1 MKQIY
6 RLQPICPDF
15 INALS
20 ISDEPPML
28 VDLMESKINYN
39 NPNPV
44 EVDKLPEA
52 FKGYL
57 FDFDYPLDNKYKN
70 DFEIT
75 FLEHYMFRRIGYE
88 TYTSFK
94 LHLKVKLKDI
104 MPKYN
109 KMFEG
114 FSKLDFLGM
123 KETHIRNETNARK
136 ETESGSSSGSTTND
150 NRYSQLPQNEI
161 EDVQDGSYLTDYT
174 YNTGTSSNT
183 ANRETNEGITTNEGI
198 EITRADELE
207 EYKKFLDFVN
217 NIYSDIFRECDSL
230 FFSVV

>member
-28 VDLMESKINYN
+28 SDLMESKINYN

-44 EVDKLPEA
+44 EVDKLPKY
-52 FKGYL
+52 FRQYL
-57 FDFDYPLDNKYKN
+57 FDFDYPLDNKYKE

-75 FLEHYMFRRIGYE
+75 FLEHYMFRRIGFE

-94 LHLKVKLKDI
+94 LHLKVKLKTI

-109 KMFEG
+109 KMFDG
-114 FSKLDFLGM
+114 FSKLDFTGL
-123 KETHIRNETNARK
+123 KEIHSREEK
-136 ETESGSSSGSTTND
+136 ENGKSNNTTTND

-161 EDVQDGSYLTDYT
+161 EDVKDGSYLTDYT
-174 YNTGTSSNT
+174 YNTGTSNGT
-183 ANRETNEGITTNEGI
+183 AERNVNEDID
-198 EITRADELE
+198 ITRVDDIE
-207 EYKKFLDFVN
+207 EYKKYLDYTN
-217 NIYSDIFRECDSL
+217 EIYTDIFRECDSL

>member
-6 RLQPICPDF
+6 RLKPIVYNMFD
-15 INALS
+15 ALN

-28 VDLMESKINYN
+28 VDLMESKVNYN

-44 EVDKLPEA
+44 EVDRLPQA
-52 FKGYL
+52 FRSYL
-57 FDFDYPLDNKYKN
+57 FDFDYPLDNNYKQ

-75 FLEHYMFRRIGYE
+75 FLEHYMFRRIGFE

-94 LHLKVKLKDI
+94 IHLKVKLKSI

-114 FSKLDFLGM
+114 FSKLDFLGL
-123 KETHIRNETNARK
+123 KETHSRS
-136 ETESGSSSGSTTND
+136 ESENGVSTGNTTND

-161 EDVQDGSYLTDYT
+161 QDVKDGAYLTDYT
-174 YNTGTSSNT
+174 YNTGTSGGT
-183 ANRETNEGITTNEGI
+183 AERNVDENIS
-198 EITRADELE
+198 ITRADELE
-207 EYKKFLDFVN
+207 EYKKFLDFTN
-217 NIYSDIFRECDSL
+217 NIYDDIFKECDSL

>member
-1 MKQIY
+1 MYK
-6 RLQPICPDF
+6 LKPFWNDELLV
-15 INALS
+15 AMS

-28 VDLMESKINYN
+28 VDLMESKINYK

-52 FKGYL
+52 FRPYL
-57 FDFDYPLDNKYKN
+57 FDFYYPLDYQYRQ
-70 DFEIT
+70 DFETT

-94 LHLKVKLKDI
+94 IHLKVKLKEI

-114 FSKLDFLGM
+114 FSKLDFLGE
-123 KETHIRNETNARK
+123 KEIHIRQEN
-136 ETESGSSSGSTTND
+136 ESGNSTGSSIND

-161 EDVQDGSYLTDYT
+161 QDVRDGAYMTDYT
-174 YNTGTSSNT
+174 YNTGNT
-183 ANRETNEGITTNEGI
+183 TGTAERETNENID
-198 EITRADELE
+198 ITRVDEID
-207 EYKKFLDFVN
+207 EYKKFLDFAN
-217 NIYSDIFRECDSL
+217 NIYSDIFKECDSL
-230 FFSVV
+230 FFSIV

>member
-123 KETHIRNETNARK
+123 KEIHTRK
-136 ETESGSSSGSTTND
+136 ETEEGISSGTTTND

-161 EDVQDGSYLTDYT
+161 EDVKDGSYLTDYT
-174 YNTGTSSNT
+174 YNTGTSNNE
-183 ANRETNEGITTNEGI
+183 ANRETNEGI

-217 NIYSDIFRECDSL
+217 NIYSDIFKECDSL

>member
-6 RLQPICPDF
+6 RLKPIVYNMFDVL
-15 INALS
+15 N

-28 VDLMESKINYN
+28 SDLMESKINYN

-44 EVDKLPEA
+44 DVDKLPEA
-52 FKGYL
+52 FRTYL
-57 FDFDYPLDNKYKN
+57 FDFDYPLDIRYKK

-75 FLEHYMFRRIGYE
+75 FLEHYMFRRIGFE

-94 LHLKVKLKDI
+94 IHLKVKLKSI

-114 FSKLDFLGM
+114 FSKLDFLGL
-123 KETHIRNETNARK
+123 KETHSRS
-136 ETESGSSSGSTTND
+136 ESEKGLSTGNTTND

-161 EDVQDGSYLTDYT
+161 QDVKDGAYLTDYT
-174 YNTGTSSNT
+174 YNTGTSGGT
-183 ANRETNEGITTNEGI
+183 AERNVNEDIN
-198 EITRADELE
+198 ITRADELE
-207 EYKKFLDFVN
+207 EYKKFLDFTN
-217 NIYSDIFRECDSL
+217 NIYDDIFKECDSL

>member
-6 RLQPICPDF
+6 RLKPVVYNMFDVL
-15 INALS
+15 N

-44 EVDKLPEA
+44 EVDNLPEV
-52 FKGYL
+52 FRSYL
-57 FDFDYPLDNKYKN
+57 FDFDYPLDSKYKQ

-75 FLEHYMFRRIGYE
+75 FLEHYMFRRIGFE

-94 LHLKVKLKDI
+94 IHLKVKLKSI

-114 FSKLDFLGM
+114 FSKLDFLGL
-123 KETHIRNETNARK
+123 KETHSRS
-136 ETESGSSSGSTTND
+136 ESENGVSTGNTTND

-161 EDVQDGSYLTDYT
+161 QDVKDGAYLTDYT
-174 YNTGTSSNT
+174 YNTGTSGGT
-183 ANRETNEGITTNEGI
+183 AERNVNENIS
-198 EITRADELE
+198 ITRADELE
-207 EYKKFLDFVN
+207 EYKKFLDFTN
-217 NIYSDIFRECDSL
+217 NIYEDIFKECDSL

>member
-1 MKQIY
+1 MKEIY
-6 RLQPICPDF
+6 RLQPICKDF

-28 VDLMESKINYN
+28 SDLMESKINYN

-44 EVDKLPEA
+44 EVDKLPEQ
-52 FKGYL
+52 FRNYL
-57 FDFDYPLDNKYKN
+57 FDFDYPLDNKYRKS
-70 DFEIT
+70 FEIT

-88 TYTSFK
+88 TYTAFK
-94 LHLKVKLKDI
+94 IHLKVKLNSI

-109 KMFEG
+109 KMLEG

-123 KETHIRNETNARK
+123 KETHSRL
-136 ETESGSSSGSTTND
+136 ETENGTSEGTTTND
-150 NRYSQLPQNEI
+150 NRFSSLPQNEI
-161 EDVQDGSYLTDYT
+161 EDVKDGSYLTDYT
-174 YNTGTSSNT
+174 YNSGTST
-183 ANRETNEGITTNEGI
+183 GKANRKTNEDI

-207 EYKKFLDFVN
+207 EYKKFLDFTN
-217 NIYSDIFRECDSL
+217 NIYDDIFKECDSL

>member
-6 RLQPICPDF
+6 RLQTICPDF

-28 VDLMESKINYN
+28 SDLMESKINYN

-44 EVDKLPEA
+44 DVDKLPEE
-52 FKGYL
+52 FRSYL
-57 FDFDYPLDNKYKN
+57 FDFDYPLDYKYRES
-70 DFEIT
+70 FEIT
-75 FLEHYMFRRIGYE
+75 FLEHYMFRRIGFE

-94 LHLKVKLKDI
+94 IHLKVKLKSI

-109 KMFEG
+109 KMLEG

-123 KETHIRNETNARK
+123 KETHSRLEREEGTSQG
-136 ETESGSSSGSTTND
+136 TTTND
-150 NRYSQLPQNEI
+150 NRFSSLPQNEI
-161 EDVQDGSYLTDYT
+161 QDVKDGAYMTDYT
-174 YNTGTSSNT
+174 YNSGTST
-183 ANRETNEGITTNEGI
+183 GQANRRTNEDI

-207 EYKKFLDFVN
+207 EYKKFIDFTN
-217 NIYSDIFRECDSL
+217 NIYDDIFKECDSL

>member
-1 MKQIY
+1 MY
-6 RLQPICPDF
+6 RLMPLCNDELLK
-15 INALS
+15 AMS

-28 VDLMESKINYN
+28 VDLMDSKVNYN

-44 EVDKLPEA
+44 DVDKLPDE
-52 FKGYL
+52 FRSYL
-57 FDFDYPLDNKYKN
+57 FDFSYPLDNQYKY

-75 FLEHYMFRRIGYE
+75 FLQHYMFRRIGFE

-94 LHLKVKLKDI
+94 IHLQVKLKEI

-123 KETHIRNETNARK
+123 REIHTRNES
-136 ETESGSSSGSTTND
+136 ETGTSTSNTTND
-150 NRYSQLPQNEI
+150 NRFSSLPQNEI
-161 EDVQDGSYLTDYT
+161 QDVKDGAYMTDYT
-174 YNTGTSSNT
+174 YNQGDMTGRAERN
-183 ANRETNEGITTNEGI
+183 TNENIDI
-198 EITRADELE
+198 ARYDEIE
-207 EYKKFLDFVN
+207 EYKKFLDFAN
-217 NIYSDIFRECDSL
+217 NIYSDIFKECDCL

>member
-6 RLQPICPDF
+6 RLKPIVYNMFDVL
-15 INALS
+15 N

-28 VDLMESKINYN
+28 SDLMESKINYN

-44 EVDKLPEA
+44 DVDKLPEA
-52 FKGYL
+52 FRTYL
-57 FDFDYPLDNKYKN
+57 FDFDYPLDIRYKR

-75 FLEHYMFRRIGYE
+75 FLEHYMFRRIGFE

-94 LHLKVKLKDI
+94 IHLKVKLKSI

-114 FSKLDFLGM
+114 FSKLDFLGT
-123 KETHIRNETNARK
+123 KEIHSRNELENGTTN
-136 ETESGSSSGSTTND
+136 GNTTND

-161 EDVQDGSYLTDYT
+161 QDVKDGAYLTDYT
-174 YNTGTSSNT
+174 YNTGT
-183 ANRETNEGITTNEGI
+183 TNGKAERNVKEDID
-198 EITRADELE
+198 ITRVDEIE
-207 EYKKFLDFVN
+207 EYKKFLDFTN
-217 NIYSDIFRECDSL
+217 NIYDDIFKECDSL

>member
-1 MKQIY
+1 MKEIY

-15 INALS
+15 LKALS

-44 EVDKLPEA
+44 EVDELPVY
-52 FKGYL
+52 FRTYL
-57 FDFDYPLDNKYKN
+57 FDFDYPIDYRYKE
-70 DFEIT
+70 DFETT

-94 LHLKVKLKDI
+94 IHLKVKLKEI

-109 KMFEG
+109 KMLEG
-114 FSKLDFLGM
+114 FSTLDFTGM
-123 KETHIRNETNARK
+123 KEIHSRNEK
-136 ETESGSSSGSTTND
+136 ENGTSSGETTND

-161 EDVQDGSYLTDYT
+161 QDVKDGTYLTDYT
-174 YNTGTSSNT
+174 YNSGTSKGT
-183 ANRETNEGITTNEGI
+183 ANRETNEDIN
-198 EITRADELE
+198 ITRVDDLE
-207 EYKKFLDFVN
+207 EYKKFLDFAN
-217 NIYSDIFRECDSL
+217 NVYSDIFKECDAL